1 MNGCGRIVRNGLPPR
16 LTMDEYVKFL
26 TELQKTLDPQKARR
40 QKQMQERIVHP
51 FAFCPQDNPNHE
63 KYAIHV

>member
-1 MNGCGRIVRNGLPPR
+1 
-16 LTMDEYVKFL
+16 MDEYVKFL

-51 FAFCPQDNPNHE
+51 FSFCPQDNPNHE
-63 KYAIHV
+63 KNAIHV